1 MQNYAVWSVWEDG
14 LISGPHNHLLLAR
27 QHIAHQLIT
36 HALFMWCT
44 QFISLRAKN
53 SVDDDDLLGQKWVLL
68 LLMLMVGNILL
79 MVLNKIWVQSFC
91 IYLKCEWVWYF
102 GCRKK
107 KSHTHDYNNN
117 WWKLSTLFN
126 YNAVRG
132 LRLSDAHDLRCMFFF
147 ASSSLS
153 SLFLHHFH
161 EYIELFKM
169 TCKHIECCN
178 CLEAT
183 VRQII
188 R

>member
-14 LISGPHNHLLLAR
+14 SISGPHNHLLLAR

-102 GCRKK
+102 GCKK
-107 KSHTHDYNNN
+107 KNYIHTITTTIDENCRPCLIIML
-117 WWKLSTLFN
+117 WEVFVWAMLTICD
-126 YNAVRG
+126 V
-132 LRLSDAHDLRCMFFF
+132 CFFF
-147 ASSSLS
+147 CIFFSIFVISPSFSWIHWTIQNDMRAHWML
-153 SLFLHHFH
+153 
-161 EYIELFKM
+161 
-169 TCKHIECCN
+169 
-178 CLEAT
+178 
-183 VRQII
+183 
-188 R
+188 